1 LKFNLIVTTF
11 RNRDKDAIVELS
23 NLISLFGD
31 KEFIIEASVA
41 PGVLICNSN
50 IDPFLI
56 VAKSKSLVIVEPWQF
71 RYILRIIPVE
81 RNCLSNLDE
90 FLKTIDSL
98 KTKIP
103 FSDTYKIQV
112 VKRFCHIR
120 SEDII
125 SNIAQRVS
133 NNVNLSYPDWIILI
147 EIVGKW
153 SGISIMK
160 PNQIFSAVKQKRDW
174 S

>member
-1 LKFNLIVTTF
+1 MKFNLIVTTF
-11 RNRDKDAIVELS
+11 RNRDNDAIAELS

-31 KEFIIEASVA
+31 KEFIIEASIA
-41 PGVLICNSN
+41 PGVLICKSN
-50 IDPFLI
+50 IDPFVI
-56 VAKSKSLVIVEPWQF
+56 VAKSKSLIVVEPWQF

-90 FLKTIDSL
+90 FRKTIDSL

-103 FSDTYKIQV
+103 FLDTYKIQV
-112 VKRFCHIR
+112 VKRFCHIK
-120 SEDII
+120 SGDII
-125 SNIAQRVS
+125 SNIAQRIA
-133 NNVNLSYPDWIILI
+133 NNVNLSNPDWIILI

-153 SGISIMK
+153 SGMSIMK
-160 PNQIFSAVKQKRDW
+160 PDQIFSAVKEKRDG